1 VAAARRLTR
10 RAGRQAAGLFL
21 AEGPAAVRAALA
33 APTGPVLEVFVTAA
47 AADRHPDLVAAATAA
62 GRPVR
67 LVTERAAAALS
78 ETVTPQGM
86 VAVCRPIDV
95 PIERVCAARPAVV
108 VVLAGVRDPGNAGTV
123 LRTAAALGAD
133 AVVFTV
139 GAVDP
144 YNGKCVRASAG
155 SLFALPVVRRPGA
168 PDQPPADGSAPARS
182 SAGAAAADDG
192 QVLAALRA
200 AGLAVWA
207 ADGHGDADLDALAA
221 AGRLAAP
228 AAWLFGNE
236 AHGLSPALGG
246 AADARVRI
254 RLTGTAE
261 SLNLATAAAICLY
274 VTARTRGPAVS

>member
-1 VAAARRLTR
+1 MAAARRLTR

-33 APTGPVLEVFVTAA
+33 APTAPVREVFVTAV
-47 AADRHPDLVAAATAA
+47 AADRHADLVAVATAA

-67 LVTERAAAALS
+67 FVTERAAAALS
-78 ETVTPQGM
+78 ETVTPQGL
-86 VAVCRPIDV
+86 VAVCRAIDV
-95 PIERVCAARPAVV
+95 PIERVCAARPALVA
-108 VVLAGVRDPGNAGTV
+108 VLAGVRDPGNAGTV

-133 AVVFTV
+133 AVVFAV

-155 SLFALPVVRRPGA
+155 CLFALPVVRRLGA
-168 PDQPPADGSAPARS
+168 PTQRPTDGSAAASS

-192 QVLAALRA
+192 QLVAALRA

-207 ADGHGDADLDALAA
+207 ADGHGDADLDALAT
-221 AGRLAAP
+221 AGQLAAP

-236 AHGLSPALGG
+236 AHGLSPALSG

-254 RLTGTAE
+254 RLTGRAE

-274 VTARTRGPAVS
+274 VTSRTQAPAVS

>member
-1 VAAARRLTR
+1 M
-10 RAGRQAAGLFL
+10 
-21 AEGPAAVRAALA
+21 A
-33 APTGPVLEVFVTAA
+33 APTAPVREVFVTAA
-47 AADRHPDLVAAATAA
+47 AADRHADLVAVATAA

-67 LVTERAAAALS
+67 FVTERAAAALS
-78 ETVTPQGM
+78 ETVTPQGL

-95 PIERVCAARPAVV
+95 PIERVCAARPALVA
-108 VVLAGVRDPGNAGTV
+108 VLAGVRDPGNAGTV
-123 LRTAAALGAD
+123 LRTAAALGAE

-155 SLFALPVVRRPGA
+155 SLFALPVVRRLGA
-168 PDQPPADGSAPARS
+168 PTQRPTDGSAADS
-182 SAGAAAADDG
+182 SAGGAAAGDG
-192 QVLAALRA
+192 QLLAALRA

-221 AGRLAAP
+221 AGQLAAP

-236 AHGLSPALGG
+236 AHGLSPALAG

-254 RLTGTAE
+254 RLTEKAE

-274 VTARTRGPAVS
+274 VTARTRDPAVS